1 MKKRRWLYFLAMI
14 FGIICARQTIL
25 ADVSSGPNTGEFVY
39 QDKEYITNGQYDKLV
54 KINRG
59 LNVGPHPQSLNLI
72 IKRHFTENPDEDQ
85 INLNTGFNFLNKN
98 RSLWLGDSEGHSAS
112 FSKRWGS
119 GSNFLIV
126 DLQNNLLWFYP
137 SGQASSFLTDYGY
150 SGYRSGYN
158 FKIEHSNASRKI
170 DVALEVADEMT
181 PELKKVARSK
191 KRLHNLSY
199 EDLYKIFTK
208 YLIMGIFLTQI
219 IVAIIY
225 TMTKKKGRG
234 PYQPE
239 ISDSYDAGFNEG
251 YYYGRNDPSN

>member
-1 MKKRRWLYFLAMI
+1 MKRRRWLYLLAMI
-14 FGIICARQTIL
+14 FGIICTSQAVL
-25 ADVSSGPNTGEFVY
+25 ADVSSGPNTGKLVY

-54 KINRG
+54 KINQG
-59 LNVGPHPQSLNLI
+59 LNVGPHPQSINLI
-72 IKRHFTENPDEDQ
+72 IKKQFDEYGNDD
-85 INLNTGFNFLNKN
+85 IMLNTSFNFLNKN

-137 SGQASSFLTDYGY
+137 SGQAASFLTDYGY
-150 SGYRSGYN
+150 KVYRSGYN

-170 DVALEVADEMT
+170 DVALDVADEMT

-191 KRLHNLSY
+191 KRLHNLSF
-199 EDLYKIFTK
+199 EDLFEFFRK
-208 YLIMGIFLTQI
+208 YLMILIFLTQI

-239 ISDSYDAGFNEG
+239 INDSYDAGFNEG